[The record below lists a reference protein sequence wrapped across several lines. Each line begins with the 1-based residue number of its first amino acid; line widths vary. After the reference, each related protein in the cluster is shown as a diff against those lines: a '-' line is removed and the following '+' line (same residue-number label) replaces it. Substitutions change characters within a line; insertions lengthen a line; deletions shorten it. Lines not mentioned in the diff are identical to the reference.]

1 MGKLVSELEATH
13 PDYNLSNYT
22 KYKDMVEGGP
32 GFKKRVRR
40 YLRSR
45 NFEKANSNG
54 VGGGFY
60 EQRVK
65 NVSYINRVGTLL
77 PWLASCTLSSVPK
90 IQARM
95 KYSQADI
102 DVDSDSEDIKA
113 KKKIRRDNLD
123 LANQKRIAYYH
134 SLNFNA
140 DGKNG
145 NLLEVSHARLMDI
158 FTFGRGYFSA
168 VFPSKSIDS
177 DDDIPN
183 QDIVQ
188 QREAGE
194 LDAVI
199 GGLNPI
205 DVIDWEYDDEIG
217 VLKWV
222 KTHCIEWKR
231 STPMGPVSQE
241 CHYWTFISDDRIET
255 YEATRSLAEAK
266 EDVWPDGVEQLANL
280 VESSDL
286 QNGCP
291 VTDLCVPS
299 VYHIMEKL
307 FDTAWELF
315 NREAALSFSL
325 DCQAIAIPVVTTERE
340 PSDVQLVFSE
350 LAAIVL
356 KPGDSFK
363 FEQPTGSHFE
373 ASFTDVSRLNDA
385 LYAQVMAMS
394 AQSSQIPSAGRL
406 SAESKKIDVEM
417 LSMLLSVYANIIK
430 TGLYKNIKTIQK
442 YRGDDDLDIS
452 IEGLDR
458 FIVNDVETMLK
469 KIKEIIYMP
478 GSLTA
483 KKHILSNLHE
493 IALPNASIET
503 LSTIRAENNNLS
515 EEQFGNSKGDVVKD
529 SVTVRM

>member
-1 MGKLVSELEATH
+1 MATRLVSELEATH

-45 NFEKANSNG
+45 SFERANSSG

-77 PWLASCTLSSVPK
+77 PWLASCVLSSVPK

-95 KYSQADI
+95 IYSPADI
-102 DVDSDSEDIKA
+102 DQETDTEEIKA
-113 KKKIRRDNLD
+113 KKKLRRDNLD
-123 LANQKRIAYYH
+123 QANQKRIAYYH
-134 SLNFNA
+134 SLNSNA

-145 NLLEVSHARLMDI
+145 NLLEVAHSRLIDI
-158 FTFGRGYFSA
+158 FIYGRGYFSA
-168 VFPSKSIDS
+168 VFPSKPEESID
-177 DDDIPN
+177 DPVPERELIE
-183 QDIVQ
+183 

-199 GGLNPI
+199 GGLCPLE
-205 DVIDWEYDDEIG
+205 VIDWEYDDDLGLLNWI
-217 VLKWV
+217 
-222 KTHCIEWKR
+222 KTHCVEWER
-231 STPMGPVSQE
+231 SSPMGPVSRE
-241 CHYWTFISDDRIET
+241 CHYWTFISDDFIET
-255 YEATRSLAEAK
+255 YKASRTLTETK
-266 EDVWPDGVEQLANL
+266 EDVWPDGVNQVATL
-280 VESSDL
+280 VDSSDL
-286 QNGCP
+286 TNGCP
-291 VTDLCVPS
+291 ITDLCVPS
-299 VYHIMEKL
+299 VYHMMEKL
-307 FDTAWELF
+307 YDTAWELF

-325 DCQAIAIPVVTTERE
+325 DCQAIAIPVVVSERPPAE
-340 PSDVQLVFSE
+340 MQLVFSE

-356 KPGDSFK
+356 KPGETFS
-363 FEQPTGSHFE
+363 FEQPTGSHFD
-373 ASFTDVSRLNDA
+373 ASFKDVERLIDA

-417 LSMLLSVYANIIK
+417 LSMLLTVYANIIK
-430 TGLYKNIKTIQK
+430 TGLYKCVKTIQK
-442 YRGDDDLDIS
+442 YRGDDDLHIS

-458 FIVNDVETMLK
+458 FVINDVETMLK
-469 KIKEIIYMP
+469 KIKEIVYMP

-483 KKHILSNLHE
+483 KKMILNNLHE
-493 IALPNASIET
+493 VALPNASIET
-503 LSTIRAENNNLS
+503 IGQIRAENNNL
-515 EEQFGNSKGDVVKD
+515 QFESFGVSKD
-529 SVTVRM
+529 SVAVKV